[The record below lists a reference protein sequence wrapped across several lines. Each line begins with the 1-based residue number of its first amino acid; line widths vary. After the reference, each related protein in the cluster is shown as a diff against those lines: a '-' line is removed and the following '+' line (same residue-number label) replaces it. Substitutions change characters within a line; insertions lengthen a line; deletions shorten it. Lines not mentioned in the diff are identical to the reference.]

1 MTEDYFTRGEKEF
14 LLKIARTALEKI
26 VSAGEKYEPQ
36 TVNQKLWEKYGVFV
50 TLTRNGNLRGCVGY
64 TEPIEPLILAIRD
77 NTISATRDSRFEPIE
92 RGELEEIKIEISI
105 LGELEPIIFNNIE
118 KGDGVVIKNGDRGAT
133 YLPQVW
139 EDFAK
144 ATSPKDD
151 FVETTSSK
159 EEFIKSLCLKAG
171 LDENAHL
178 NKETKFW
185 KYDVVKFKVEGI

>member
-139 EDFAK
+139 DELPDK
-144 ATSPKDD
+144 
-151 FVETTSSK
+151 K
-159 EEFIKSLCLKAG
+159 EFFESLCQKAG
-171 LDENAHL
+171 LDEEDYL
-178 NKETKFW
+178 NREMEFW
-185 KYDVVKFKVEGI
+185 KYSVVKFGEDRF